1 MDNRL
6 DLGEKVPKWWPKW
19 WTTLKT
25 LESGTNL
32 KIINVRAYWYFIL
45 IYATTTPKG

>member
-6 DLGEKVPKWWPKW
+6 DLGEKVPKWR
-19 WTTLKT
+19 TTLKT

-45 IYATTTPKG
+45 VYATTTPKG